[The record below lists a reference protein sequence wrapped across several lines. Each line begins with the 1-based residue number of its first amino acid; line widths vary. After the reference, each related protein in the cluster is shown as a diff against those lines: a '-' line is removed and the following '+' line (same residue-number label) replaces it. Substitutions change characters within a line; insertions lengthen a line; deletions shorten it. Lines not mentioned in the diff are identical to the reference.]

1 MIFDE
6 CHHARK
12 NHPYNGIMR
21 EYFHV
26 PSSRRPKIFGMTA
39 SPIWNV
45 KDPAGSLETLEQN
58 MDAKV
63 IGVRDHIEELVDHS
77 PKPIEVSVYSIHS
90 SHDDN
95 TVHRL

>member
-1 MIFDE
+1 
-6 CHHARK
+6 
-12 NHPYNGIMR
+12 
-21 EYFHV
+21 
-26 PSSRRPKIFGMTA
+26 MTA

-77 PKPIEVSVYSIHS
+77 PKPIEVSAYPIYA
-90 SHDDN
+90 SHGDN
-95 TVHRL
+95 TVQKL